1 MENDFS
7 EKLIA
12 APSHRFGKITVDMG
26 FITAEQLKEALAEQ
40 LEDNLAEKLH
50 RPIGQILLDNG
61 WITKEQ
67 IDIVLKKWVEL
78 LKEDY

>member
-1 MENDFS
+1 MEKDVNKTFS
-7 EKLIA
+7 KKYFH
-12 APSHRFGKITVDMG
+12 PFGKFAVDKG
-26 FITAEQLKEALAEQ
+26 CVTAEQLKEALTEQ
-40 LEDNLAEKLH
+40 LEDNLAEKPH

-67 IDIVLKKWVEL
+67 IGIVLKKWVEL